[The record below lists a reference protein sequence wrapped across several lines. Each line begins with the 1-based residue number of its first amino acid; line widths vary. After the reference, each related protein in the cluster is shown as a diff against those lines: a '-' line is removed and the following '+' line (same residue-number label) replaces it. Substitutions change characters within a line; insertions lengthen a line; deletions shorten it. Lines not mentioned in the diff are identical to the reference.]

1 MRELPMRAFHLALI
15 ATLAFAVSAFAD
27 TALRFQDP
35 EKFIGDLFG
44 TPPRITATDAAKTI
58 AAAIGKPGAAEGLEK
73 ALKIFDG
80 KKIESFNKVI
90 DTDFAGALR
99 QVIYYAYVQD
109 VGFIY
114 FRFNFKMTGTGW
126 LLANFT
132 FKSETEELFPKDFI
146 TR

>member
-1 MRELPMRAFHLALI
+1 MRELTMRAFHLALF
-15 ATLAFAVSAFAD
+15 AALAFTVPAFAD

-35 EKFIGDLFG
+35 EKFISDLFG
-44 TPPRITATDAAKTI
+44 TPPRITATETAKTI
-58 AAAIGKPGAAEGLEK
+58 AATIGKPSAAEALEK

-80 KKIESFNKVI
+80 KKIETFNKVI
-90 DTDFAGALR
+90 DTDYGGVLR

-114 FRFNFKMTGTGW
+114 FRFNFKMTGMGW

-132 FKSETEELFPKDFI
+132 FKSETEELFPKDFV

>member
-1 MRELPMRAFHLALI
+1 MRAFYLALI
-15 ATLAFAVSAFAD
+15 AALAFTAPAFAD
-27 TALRFQDP
+27 TALRTQDP
-35 EKFIGDLFG
+35 EKFISDLFG
-44 TPPRITATDAAKTI
+44 TPPRIAATETAKTV
-58 AAAIGKPGAAEGLEK
+58 AATIGKPSAADALEK
-73 ALKIFDG
+73 ALKIFEG
-80 KKIESFNKVI
+80 KKIETFNKVI
-90 DTDFAGALR
+90 DTDFGGALR
-99 QVIYYAYVQD
+99 QIVYYAYIED